1 MKISPMQF
9 KLIDIAENYSENDAD
24 NSVTGLNGRLD
35 IRPKYQRQFVY
46 PKDKQDAVVRSV
58 LSDYPI
64 NVMYWVQT
72 GKNQADEPTY
82 EVLDGQQRLI
92 SLCRF
97 MKSPNAIQFNGKAVT
112 YGGLIDKSVINN
124 YRHLTVYVC
133 EQEEH
138 ESNQEFHDKKL
149 EWFKTINVVGTKLT
163 QQEIRSALCYGPW
176 VTSAKFY
183 FVHKDN
189 TGSTAYSYGLQDNHP
204 ANKYILAKNMEK
216 TEQDKQEQKGNSDDY
231 NRQFILET
239 VLSWITGDDTH
250 LGDSYAIEKYMKEH
264 QNNPDA
270 SELWNYFTSV
280 MNWVWSLFPIYYS
293 DMKKVDWG
301 ILYNKYHN
309 DKKLSA
315 TALQPRIDA
324 LLIDTEVQ
332 KRENVWQYVL
342 DTAYETKDTHDISK
356 EKILNL
362 RSFNSKEFKNLRA
375 AQYLKQHG
383 VCPVCMKRGFN
394 EDEMQGDHI
403 VPWSKGGKTVEENM
417 QMICAGC
424 NGYKLAQSYDV
435 DTAKK
440 RIKKVESMTAEEVAK
455 LSERVLG

>member
-1 MKISPMQF
+1 MKITPMQF
-9 KLIDIAENYSENDAD
+9 NLKDIAENYRENDAD

-46 PKDKQDAVVRSV
+46 PKEKQDAVVRSV
-58 LSDYPI
+58 LSNYPI

-72 GKNQADEPTY
+72 GKNQAGDPTY

-97 MKSPNAIQFNGKAVT
+97 MKSPYAIQFNSKAVT
-112 YGGLIDKSVINN
+112 YNGLIDRSVIDN
-124 YRHLTVYVC
+124 YRHLMVYVC
-133 EQEEH
+133 EKEDY
-138 ESNQEFHDKKL
+138 ESEQEFHDKKL
-149 EWFKTINVVGTKLT
+149 EWFKTINVVGTRLT
-163 QQEIRSALCYGPW
+163 QQEIRSALCYGSW

-204 ANKYILAKNMEK
+204 ANKYLHAKNMEK
-216 TEQDKQEQKGNSDDY
+216 TERDKQEQKGNSDDY

-239 VLSWITGDDTH
+239 VLSWITGDGTH
-250 LGDSYAIEKYMKEH
+250 TGDSYAIEKYMKEH

-270 SELWNYFTSV
+270 TELWDYFTSV
-280 MNWVWSLFPIYYS
+280 MNWVWSLFPTYYAE
-293 DMKKVDWG
+293 MKKVDWG
-301 ILYNKYHN
+301 ILYNKFHN
-309 DKKLSA
+309 DKNLSA
-315 TALQPRIDA
+315 KVLQLRIDE
-324 LLIDTEVQ
+324 LLRDNEVQ

-342 DTAYETKDTHDISK
+342 ETAYEKPNEHDMSK

-362 RSFNSKEFKNLRA
+362 RNFNTKEFKNLRA
-375 AQYLKQHG
+375 TQYLKQRG
-383 VCPVCMKRGFN
+383 VCPICMKRGFA
-394 EDEMQGDHI
+394 EEEMQGDHI
-403 VPWSKGGKTVEENM
+403 IPWSKGGKTVEENM

-435 DTAKK
+435 ETAKE
-440 RIKKVESMTAEEVAK
+440 RIKIVEAMTDEDVAK
-455 LSERVLG
+455 LKERTIS

>member
-1 MKISPMQF
+1 MQF
-9 KLIDIAENYSENDAD
+9 NLKDIAENYRENDAD

-46 PKDKQDAVVRSV
+46 PKEKQDAVVRSV
-58 LSDYPI
+58 LSNYPI

-72 GKNQADEPTY
+72 GKNQAGDPTY

-97 MKSPNAIQFNGKAVT
+97 MKSPYAIQFNSKAVT
-112 YGGLIDKSVINN
+112 YNGLIDRSVIDN
-124 YRHLTVYVC
+124 YRHLMVYVC
-133 EQEEH
+133 EKEDY
-138 ESNQEFHDKKL
+138 ESEQEFHDKKL
-149 EWFKTINVVGTKLT
+149 EWFKTINVVGTRLT

-204 ANKYILAKNMEK
+204 ANKYLQAKNMEK
-216 TEQDKQEQKGNSDDY
+216 TERDKQEQKGNSDDY

-239 VLSWITGDDTH
+239 VLSWITGDGTH
-250 LGDSYAIEKYMKEH
+250 TGDSYAIEKYMKEH

-270 SELWNYFTSV
+270 TELWDYFTSV
-280 MNWVWSLFPIYYS
+280 MNWVWSLFPTYYAE
-293 DMKKVDWG
+293 MKKVDWG
-301 ILYNKYHN
+301 ILYNKFHN
-309 DKKLSA
+309 DKNLSA
-315 TALQPRIDA
+315 KVLQPRIDE
-324 LLIDTEVQ
+324 LLRDNEVQ
-332 KRENVWQYVL
+332 NRENVWQYVL
-342 DTAYETKDTHDISK
+342 ETAYEKPNEHDMSK

-362 RSFNSKEFKNLRA
+362 RNFNTKEFKNLRA
-375 AQYLKQHG
+375 TQYLKQRG
-383 VCPVCMKRGFN
+383 VCPICMKRGFA
-394 EDEMQGDHI
+394 EEEMQGDHI
-403 VPWSKGGKTVEENM
+403 IPWSKGGKTVEENM

-435 DTAKK
+435 ETAKE
-440 RIKKVESMTAEEVAK
+440 RIKIVEAMTDEDVAK
-455 LSERVLG
+455 LKERTLS

>member
-1 MKISPMQF
+1 MKITPMQF
-9 KLIDIAENYSENDAD
+9 NLKDIAENYRENDAD

-46 PKDKQDAVVRSV
+46 PKEKQDAVVRSV
-58 LSDYPI
+58 LSNYPI

-72 GKNQADEPTY
+72 GKNQAGDPTY

-97 MKSPNAIQFNGKAVT
+97 MKSPYAIQFNSKAVT
-112 YGGLIDKSVINN
+112 YNGLIDRSVIDN
-124 YRHLTVYVC
+124 YRHLMVYVC
-133 EQEEH
+133 EKEDY
-138 ESNQEFHDKKL
+138 ESEQEFHDKKL
-149 EWFKTINVVGTKLT
+149 EWFKTINVVGTRLT
-163 QQEIRSALCYGPW
+163 QQEIRSALCYGSW

-204 ANKYILAKNMEK
+204 ANKYLHAKNMEK
-216 TEQDKQEQKGNSDDY
+216 TERDKQEQKGNSDDY

-239 VLSWITGDDTH
+239 VLSWITGDGTH
-250 LGDSYAIEKYMKEH
+250 TGDSYAIEKYMKGH

-270 SELWNYFTSV
+270 TELWDYFTSV
-280 MNWVWSLFPIYYS
+280 MNWVWSLFPTYYAE
-293 DMKKVDWG
+293 MKKVDWG
-301 ILYNKYHN
+301 ILYNKFHN
-309 DKKLSA
+309 DKNLSA
-315 TALQPRIDA
+315 KVLQLRIDE
-324 LLIDTEVQ
+324 LLRDNEVQ

-342 DTAYETKDTHDISK
+342 ETAYEKPNEHDMSK

-362 RSFNSKEFKNLRA
+362 RNFNTKEFKNLRA
-375 AQYLKQHG
+375 TQYLKQRG
-383 VCPVCMKRGFN
+383 VCPICMKRGFA
-394 EDEMQGDHI
+394 EEEMQGDHI
-403 VPWSKGGKTVEENM
+403 IPWSKGGKTVEENM

-435 DTAKK
+435 ETAKE
-440 RIKKVESMTAEEVAK
+440 RIKIVEAMTDEDVAK
-455 LSERVLG
+455 LKERTIS